1 MNNQFP
7 EVSKINRQKAIENG
21 NKTYISGTPCKN
33 CGSLEKTVR
42 GYSCVVCRKER
53 GLKKLNDANL
63 MAKYRTKEKQNEKQ
77 KRWRENNPKKLKEQR
92 QRVKTKQRGYQ
103 QKRRASVKNQIPND
117 ADLTLIQEFYIMAEN
132 KTKETGIP
140 YEVDHIIPI
149 SKGGLHHQ
157 NNLQVITR
165 TENRSK
171 GNKII

>member
-1 MNNQFP
+1 MT
-7 EVSKINRQKAIENG
+7 AEN
-21 NKTYISGTPCKN
+21 
-33 CGSLEKTVR
+33 LA
-42 GYSCVVCRKER
+42 
-53 GLKKLNDANL
+53 KLNAWKEANPE
-63 MAKYRTKEKQNEKQ
+63 RVKEATYNRLKQ
-77 KRWRENNPKKLKEQR
+77 WRKNNPEKLKEQR
-92 QRVKTKQRGYQ
+92 QRVKTKQNGYQ
-103 QKRRASVKNQIPND
+103 QKRRALVKNQLHDN
-117 ADLTLIQEFYIMAEN
+117 ADLNLIQEFYKIAEL

>member
-1 MNNQFP
+1 MT
-7 EVSKINRQKAIENG
+7 AEN
-21 NKTYISGTPCKN
+21 
-33 CGSLEKTVR
+33 LA
-42 GYSCVVCRKER
+42 
-53 GLKKLNDANL
+53 KLNAWKEANPE
-63 MAKYRTKEKQNEKQ
+63 RVKEATYNRLKQ
-77 KRWRENNPKKLKEQR
+77 WRKNNPEKLKEQR
-92 QRVKTKQRGYQ
+92 QRVKTKQNGYQ
-103 QKRRASVKNQIPND
+103 QKRRALVKNQLPDN
-117 ADLTLIQEFYIMAEN
+117 ADLNLIQEFYKIAEL

>member
-1 MNNQFP
+1 MIRTHEEYMKKRP
-7 EVSKINRQKAIENG
+7 MTAEN
-21 NKTYISGTPCKN
+21 
-33 CGSLEKTVR
+33 LA
-42 GYSCVVCRKER
+42 
-53 GLKKLNDANL
+53 KLNAWKEANPE
-63 MAKYRTKEKQNEKQ
+63 RVKEATYNRLKQ
-77 KRWRENNPKKLKEQR
+77 WRKNNPEKLKEQR
-92 QRVKTKQRGYQ
+92 QRVKTKQNGYQ
-103 QKRRASVKNQIPND
+103 QKRRALVKNQLPDN
-117 ADLTLIQEFYIMAEN
+117 ADLNLIQEFYKIAEL

>member
-1 MNNQFP
+1 MKNQFP
-7 EVSKINRQKAIENG
+7 EISKINRQKALENG
-21 NKTYISGTPCKN
+21 EKTYLSGTPCKK
-33 CGSLEKTVR
+33 CGGLEKTVG

-53 GLKKLNDANL
+53 GLKKLNDVSL

-77 KRWRENNPKKLKEQR
+77 KKWRANNPEKLREQR
-92 QRVKTKQRGYQ
+92 QRVKIKQNGYQ
-103 QKRRASVKNQIPND
+103 QKRRALLRNQFPDD
-117 ADLTLIQEFYIMAEN
+117 ADLNLIQEFYRMAEL

-171 GNKII
+171 SNKII

>member
-1 MNNQFP
+1 MIRTHEEYMKKRP
-7 EVSKINRQKAIENG
+7 MTAEN
-21 NKTYISGTPCKN
+21 
-33 CGSLEKTVR
+33 LA
-42 GYSCVVCRKER
+42 
-53 GLKKLNDANL
+53 KLNAWKEANPE
-63 MAKYRTKEKQNEKQ
+63 RVKEATYNRLKQ
-77 KRWRENNPKKLKEQR
+77 WRKNNPEKLKEQR
-92 QRVKTKQRGYQ
+92 QRVKTKQNGYQ
-103 QKRRASVKNQIPND
+103 QKRRALVKNQLHDN
-117 ADLTLIQEFYIMAEN
+117 ADLNLIQEFYKIAEL

>member
-7 EVSKINRQKAIENG
+7 KISKINRQKALENG
-21 NKTYISGTPCKN
+21 DKTYLSGTPCKH
-33 CGSLEKTVR
+33 CGGLEKTVK
-42 GYSCVVCRKER
+42 GYSCVVCCKER
-53 GLKKLNDANL
+53 GLKKLNDVIL

-77 KRWRENNPKKLKEQR
+77 KKWRANNPEKLKEQR
-92 QRVKTKQRGYQ
+92 QRVKTKQNGYQ
-103 QKRRASVKNQIPND
+103 QKRRALLKNQLPDD
-117 ADLTLIQEFYIMAEN
+117 ANLNLIQEFYRMAEL

-140 YEVDHIIPI
+140 HEVDHIIPI

-171 GNKII
+171 GNKIL